1 MLDKSKLY
9 YVNNNEHDVVK
20 ILFEDSISWYVEIV
34 NGAVDAHR
42 NPIRRSCKKTSF
54 ELTMVRQHTTA
65 EIINQC
71 IFRWELSDDFTCT
84 ELFHYVEAAKTI
96 RDELKAEGY

>member
-9 YVNNNEHDVVK
+9 YVNDREFVK
-20 ILFEDSISWYVEIV
+20 VRILYEDSISWYVEIV
-34 NGAVDAHR
+34 AGAIDAHG

-71 IFRWELSDDFTCT
+71 IFRWELSDDFTCA
-84 ELFHYVEAAKTI
+84 ELFHYVEAARTI
-96 RDELKAEGY
+96 RDELKMEGY